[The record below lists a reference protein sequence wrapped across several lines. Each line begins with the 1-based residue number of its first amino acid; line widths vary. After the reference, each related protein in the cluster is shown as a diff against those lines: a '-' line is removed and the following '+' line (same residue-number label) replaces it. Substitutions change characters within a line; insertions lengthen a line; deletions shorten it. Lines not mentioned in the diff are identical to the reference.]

1 MALSFLFFPSYF
13 ELVKK
18 KKKTANHSQNSM
30 TTPKKAPKAMLHNY
44 FYSPLPGSIKI
55 TQLCKIAAQPD
66 APNATATALRI

>member
-1 MALSFLFFPSYF
+1 
-13 ELVKK
+13 
-18 KKKTANHSQNSM
+18 M

-66 APNATATALRI
+66 APNATAHALRTCFIFALATKKLPEKTSRKY